1 MAKFKYDNTGTPVF
15 VSKVTVDHS
24 EMQIN
29 GKKIENSNQF
39 IQLIQDQNKE
49 IADLRSDLR
58 YVLDQVLGAFT
69 NGWCID
75 WNFTEIREKW
85 GMENEEE
92 NNGQ

>member
-1 MAKFKYDNTGTPVF
+1 MDLEKSKKPLF

-24 EMQIN
+24 EIQIN
-29 GKKIENSNQF
+29 GKKIENANQF
-39 IQLIQDQNKE
+39 IQVIQDQNKE
-49 IADLRSDLR
+49 IANLRSDLR